1 MYVDFCNTEG
11 KIMQNIHRLLLLI
24 AIIVTITGLTAC
36 GSSASNTGTNVPTTP
51 TTSTS
56 SGSTPTPSSTSTPVG
71 HFKVGQTVNVGNI
84 WQIIIVSAKNGGT
97 ASYLKPD
104 QVFLNI
110 FVKAKNISS
119 SEQTMSS
126 LGLWTVRDTD
136 GNIYQPGY
144 DPNAGSALDGKVE
157 AGQPLQGSLTFVV
170 SEKIH
175 QYILLFEAD
184 FISPGQTIWDIHV

>member
-1 MYVDFCNTEG
+1 
-11 KIMQNIHRLLLLI
+11 MQNIHRLLLFV
-24 AIIVTITGLTAC
+24 AIIVTIAGLIAC
-36 GSSASNTGTNVPTTP
+36 GSSASNTGTNVPTSP
-51 TTSTS
+51 SS
-56 SGSTPTPSSTSTPVG
+56 SGSTPTPTSTPVG

-126 LGLWTVRDTD
+126 LVSWTVRDTD
-136 GNIYQPGY
+136 GNTYGVGY
-144 DPNAGSALDGKVE
+144 DPNASSSLDGKVE
-157 AGQPLQGSLTFVV
+157 AGQPLQGSLTFAV
-170 SEKIH
+170 SGKVH
-175 QYILLFEAD
+175 HYILLFEVN
-184 FISPGQTIWDIHV
+184 FISPGQTIWDIHI

>member
-1 MYVDFCNTEG
+1 MEIDFC
-11 KIMQNIHRLLLLI
+11 KIKRKFMQNIRRLLLFG
-24 AIIVTITGLTAC
+24 AIIITIAGLTAC

-51 TTSTS
+51 TS
-56 SGSTPTPSSTSTPVG
+56 SGSTPTPTPTSTPTPVG

-84 WQIIIVSAKNGGT
+84 WQIIIASAKNGGT

-126 LGLWTVRDTD
+126 IGHWSVRDTD
-136 GNIYQPGY
+136 GNTYQAAY
-144 DPNAGSALDGKVE
+144 DPNAASALDGKVE
-157 AGQPLQGSLTFVV
+157 AGQPLQGSLTFAV
-170 SEKIH
+170 SGKVH
-175 QYILLFEAD
+175 QYILLFEVD
-184 FISPGQTIWDIHV
+184 FTSPGQTIWDIHV

>member
-1 MYVDFCNTEG
+1 
-11 KIMQNIHRLLLLI
+11 MQNIRKMLPFV
-24 AIIVTITGLTAC
+24 AIIVTIAGLIAC

-51 TTSTS
+51 SS
-56 SGSTPTPSSTSTPVG
+56 SGSTPTSTPTPVG

-104 QVFLNI
+104 QVFLDI

-126 LGLWTVRDTD
+126 LVSWTVRDTD
-136 GNIYQPGY
+136 GNTYGVP
-144 DPNAGSALDGKVE
+144 S
-157 AGQPLQGSLTFVV
+157 
-170 SEKIH
+170 
-175 QYILLFEAD
+175 
-184 FISPGQTIWDIHV
+184 